1 MSIRPLTLDDVDVLR
16 ELWEEFEAALP
27 PPPVEQES
35 WDDAWRE
42 LSEHIE
48 RGIAL
53 LAEEDGQPVGF
64 VTASLDDWGPTTV
77 YVTDLYVRPDHYGR
91 GLGKTLLRDVATA
104 ARERGFAHVLLDVSL
119 DNRGALQF
127 YGRLGF
133 REVSKIMHIHLER
146 LLERTAGS
154 TAGESF
160 GAVHVQSDDA
170 GSVERAVAQFGPRVG
185 RPSGWTVAPAR
196 NGWTRV
202 SFEPF
207 DRDVQVKLARELS
220 DRSGGVVVSLAVE
233 EGAVMRFLLYERGR
247 MVDEYLSVPEYYG
260 PLPPGDALALRANPT
275 VVSRLTGAD
284 PARVRA
290 VARTAETPAE
300 LAPARELYE
309 AVADLMGLQP

>member
-1 MSIRPLTLDDVDVLR
+1 MSTRPLTVDDKEILR

-35 WDDAWRE
+35 WDAAWRD

-64 VTASLDDWGPTTV
+64 VTGSLDDWGPTTL
-77 YVTDLYVRPDHYGR
+77 YVTDLYVRPEHQGR
-91 GLGKTLLRDVATA
+91 GLGKALLRDAATA
-104 ARERGFAHVLLDVSL
+104 ARERGFAHVLLDVAL
-119 DNRGALQF
+119 DNRYALQF

-133 REVSKIMHIHLER
+133 REVSKIMHVPVDT
-146 LLERTAGS
+146 LLERTAES
-154 TAGESF
+154 TVGESF
-160 GAVHVQSDDA
+160 GAVHVQTDDA

-185 RPSGWTVAPAR
+185 RASGWTVAPAQ

-220 DRSGGVVVSLAVE
+220 DRSGAVVVSLAVE
-233 EGAVMRFLLYERGR
+233 EGAVVRFLVYERGR

-260 PLPPGDALALRANPT
+260 QLPPGDALALRANPT
-275 VVSRLTGAD
+275 VLARLTGAV

-290 VARTAETPAE
+290 VARTADTPAE
-300 LAPARELYE
+300 LPAAPELY
-309 AVADLMGLQP
+309 ASIADLMGLQP